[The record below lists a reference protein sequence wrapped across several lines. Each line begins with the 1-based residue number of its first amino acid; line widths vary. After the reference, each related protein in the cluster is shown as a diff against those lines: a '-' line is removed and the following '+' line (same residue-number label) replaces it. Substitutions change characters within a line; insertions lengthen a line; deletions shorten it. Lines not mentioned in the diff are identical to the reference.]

1 MEDCERWQLL
11 ERDVLRDS
19 RTIEA
24 LVRRCLGARNRVLME
39 LDRLRDVRE
48 DETSAAKRLG
58 ERLLEIMRVP

>member
-1 MEDCERWQLL
+1 
-11 ERDVLRDS
+11 
-19 RTIEA
+19 
-24 LVRRCLGARNRVLME
+24 ME